1 MTGTPENLSLN
12 QRDGPLRA
20 ALRRAVTAMPLLNR
34 AMRRKAK
41 RFAGRLSEGVHSS
54 SKHARGLRQVKLNIN
69 GDWWDALFK
78 MLSIV
83 LVPLTVAGMGWYWTK
98 WQQSV
103 NDLKGMIDLVTDAS
117 PEKQK
122 YGIAMFEYLAK
133 NGKVPVEFLAAQI
146 DYATTAQNKELL
158 PMLEVAIQNASKE
171 NPEVAEAY
179 RAALERRPARIF
191 IHVPD
196 DDSYNCLVRLREAF
210 KDADKAAI
218 IFPGVRKFPGYAG
231 SNQELRFFHAE
242 DKERATQIV
251 GLFGSLGVEFA
262 VKDISGTE
270 WARTN
275 APNSYE
281 LWYNGKPMPKICTQA
296 ADVTG
301 SPF

>member
-1 MTGTPENLSLN
+1 MTINH
-12 QRDGPLRA
+12 RDSPVRA

-34 AMRRKAK
+34 GMRRKAK
-41 RFAGRLSEGVHSS
+41 RLAGRVSYGLRASS
-54 SKHARGLRQVKLNIN
+54 RQGLRQVKFNIN
-69 GDWWDALFK
+69 NDWWDALFK

-98 WQQSV
+98 WQQNV

-146 DYATTAQNKELL
+146 DYATSAQNKELL
-158 PMLEVAIQNASKE
+158 PMLEVAIQNASKD
-171 NPEVAEAY
+171 NPEVATAY
-179 RAALERRPARIF
+179 RIALERRPARVF
-191 IHVPD
+191 IHVPND
-196 DDSYNCLVRLREAF
+196 ESYNCLVRLREAF
-210 KDADKAAI
+210 KDADKASI

-242 DKERATQIV
+242 DKDRATQIV
-251 GLFGSLGVEFA
+251 GLFSTLGLELA
-262 VKDISGTE
+262 VKDISATE

-281 LWYNGKPMPKICTQA
+281 LWFTGNPMPKICVQA